1 MTGETMGSR
10 GERPRRLRERYDDRG
25 KRLEQGDDPARGEAT
40 SAASTS
46 EATKRDTRVVVG
58 DYDDQR
64 SKMMTTRR
72 AR

>member
-1 MTGETMGSR
+1 MR
-10 GERPRRLRERYDDRG
+10 GEVM
-25 KRLEQGDDPARGEAT
+25 

-58 DYDDQR
+58 DYDNQR

>member
-1 MTGETMGSR
+1 M
-10 GERPRRLRERYDDRG
+10 
-25 KRLEQGDDPARGEAT
+25 RGEAT
-40 SAASTS
+40 SVASTS

-58 DYDDQR
+58 DYDDQK